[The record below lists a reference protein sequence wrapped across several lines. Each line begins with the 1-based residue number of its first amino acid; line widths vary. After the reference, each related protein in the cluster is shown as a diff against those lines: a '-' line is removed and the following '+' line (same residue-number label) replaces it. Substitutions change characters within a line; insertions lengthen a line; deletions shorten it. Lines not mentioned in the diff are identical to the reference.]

1 MATTLFTTWT
11 RITGET
17 LEEATNLDPHAD
29 LGLTDVGREG
39 LQQKALAHLTA
50 EVERILEPF
59 QAQFLGNGD
68 IIGPAELAGDFQSA
82 LDNEYG
88 IREELGMI
96 DLNEVLT
103 PFFN

>member
-1 MATTLFTTWT
+1 M
-11 RITGET
+11 
-17 LEEATNLDPHAD
+17 P
-29 LGLTDVGREG
+29 GREERQRDNRPDQR
-39 LQQKALAHLTA
+39 QQHVRIAAANDAHQ
-50 EVERILEPF
+50 VGID
-59 QAQFLGNGD
+59 QDGD